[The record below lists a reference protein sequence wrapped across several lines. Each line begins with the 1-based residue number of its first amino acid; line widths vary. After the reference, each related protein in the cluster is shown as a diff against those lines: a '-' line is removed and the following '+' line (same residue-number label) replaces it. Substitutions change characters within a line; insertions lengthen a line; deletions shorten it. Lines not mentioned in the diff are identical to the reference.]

1 MWLNKLSEKNYSK
14 YTLIKFFG
22 LLCVLSI
29 IPFVLAYCLQSEFDK
44 LMGVATFLTWHNL
57 FEFSSILV
65 SVSVF
70 LVAYYSYDQ
79 TGRSKSIYLG
89 SVFLTVALIDAF
101 HTLSYKGMPDF
112 FISNDTSNRATT
124 LWIVSRFIAAVG
136 FVFAGN
142 TVKRNKNKIR
152 KKKKLNKN
160 IYLIIS
166 LCLSITILVTTT
178 WFPSIFPLMY
188 EEGVGLT
195 AFKKNSELVIIFLF
209 FISGVRFV
217 RRYFLKK
224 EILELVS
231 AYSMVLSI
239 YSEMSFMQYFSVYDV
254 YNYLGH
260 IYKFIAF
267 FMLFRVIFI
276 TNIRRPYIELYEAK
290 HKIKS
295 YADNLD
301 LIVQK
306 RTEELRKL
314 NDQLMEDLRYA
325 KGIQKAMYPSKL
337 PQYKEVLFDSRYFP
351 AEMVSGDFYNV
362 FKRDEE
368 NIALFIGDVSGH
380 GVPAAMLT
388 VFVNQ
393 TVRTLIDTESGI
405 ISPSEVLNSIYKSFN
420 KTNFS
425 EEVYIVMIYAL
436 YNVKKRELTYSS
448 AGHNV
453 EPVLIKRDGTVE
465 EIRIVGFPI
474 CKFGEFYDD
483 QYKDDTLVL
492 NSKDKVLFYTD
503 GLIEARNTEGDFYSK
518 ERFIDLL
525 KNNSNKSCKD
535 INKIITR
542 SLFEFTGKY
551 ALKDDVTFF
560 ILEVN

>member
-1 MWLNKLSEKNYSK
+1 MRLNKLSGKTFSNY
-14 YTLIKFFG
+14 TVIVIFTI
-22 LLCVLSI
+22 LCILPL
-29 IPFVLAYCLQSEFDK
+29 IPFYMVYNLEGEFAK
-44 LMGVATFLTWHNL
+44 VMGVATYLTWHNL
-57 FEFSSILV
+57 FEFASILV

-79 TGRSKSIYLG
+79 AGRLRSIYLG
-89 SVFLTVALIDAF
+89 SVFLTVALVDAF

-112 FISNDTSNRATT
+112 FIANTTANRATT
-124 LWIVSRFIAAVG
+124 FWIISRFIASVG
-136 FVFAGN
+136 FIFAGYFGK
-142 TVKRNKNKIR
+142 TNKKID
-152 KKKKLNKN
+152 KN
-160 IYLIIS
+160 IFLVIPFCVSIAILI
-166 LCLSITILVTTT
+166 TVT
-178 WFPSIFPLMY
+178 WFPDIFPTMY

-195 AFKKNSELVIIFLF
+195 AFKKNFELVIIFLF
-209 FISGVRFV
+209 FINGVKYI

-224 EILELVS
+224 ETLELVS
-231 AYSMVLSI
+231 AFSMVLSI
-239 YSEMSFMQYFSVYDV
+239 YSEMAFTQYSSVYDI

-267 FMLFRVIFI
+267 FVIFRVIFI

-290 HKIKS
+290 YKIKS

-325 KGIQKAMYPSKL
+325 KDIQKAMYPSRL
-337 PQYKEVLFDSRYFP
+337 PQYTEVAFDSRYF
-351 AEMVSGDFYNV
+351 AADMVSGDFYNI

-368 NIALFIGDVSGH
+368 NLALFIGDVSGH

-393 TVRTLIDTESGI
+393 TVRTLIDAQLGTI
-405 ISPSEVLNSIYKSFN
+405 KPSDVLNSIYKSFN
-420 KTNFS
+420 KTDFS
-425 EEVYIVMIYAL
+425 EEVYIVMIYGL

-453 EPVLIKRDGTVE
+453 EPLVIKENGKVE
-465 EIRIVGFPI
+465 EINITGFPI
-474 CKFGEFYDD
+474 CKFAEYYDG
-483 QYKDDTLVL
+483 QYKDNILVL
-492 NSKDKVLFYTD
+492 DPKDKVLFYTD
-503 GLIEARNTEGDFYSK
+503 GLIEARNTEGNFYSK
-518 ERFIDLL
+518 ERLIDLL
-525 KNNSNKSCKD
+525 KTNSNKSCKD
-535 INKIITR
+535 INKLISR

-560 ILEVN
+560 ILEVTSTH